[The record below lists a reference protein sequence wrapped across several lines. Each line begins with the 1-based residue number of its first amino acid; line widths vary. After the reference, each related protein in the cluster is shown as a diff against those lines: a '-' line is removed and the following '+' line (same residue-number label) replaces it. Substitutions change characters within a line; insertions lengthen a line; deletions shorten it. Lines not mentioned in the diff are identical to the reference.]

1 VLLLTVC
8 VCTWLLIGAVTGIY
22 WILDDPGSEG
32 IRVRDIPGI
41 AVMAVVGF
49 IAFVVV
55 VMELV
60 ERNADVLIYKKRR

>member
-1 VLLLTVC
+1 VLFLIVRA
-8 VCTWLLIGAVTGIY
+8 WLLIGGATGIY
-22 WILDDPGSEG
+22 WILDGPNSEG

-41 AVMAVVGF
+41 VVMAVVGL
-49 IAFVVV
+49 ITLVVV